1 MKQFFVLMLLVCGVT
16 LVFAEKPQAFIKEI
30 TGTVELKA
38 PGSERWVSAKQGDRI
53 QEATIISTGFKS
65 TAMLSIGN
73 STLLVRA
80 LTRMSLEALVNQD
93 KTDTIDIGLS
103 TGRVRVDVKPP
114 AGTKTDFSVKS
125 PTATASVRGTVFEF
139 GTETLRVTE
148 GKVSFQSAG
157 DLTQQPVMV
166 GAGQQAWVDSDTGQ
180 IVIPLDA
187 TEIGLPALPGRKA
200 EKGIR
205 NSVTPTKG
213 TLQVKVT
220 LIESQGVQQ

>member
-16 LVFAEKPQAFIKEI
+16 LVFAEKPQAFIREM

-80 LTRMSLEALVNQD
+80 LTRMSLESLMNQD
-93 KTDTIDIGLS
+93 KTDTIDIGLT

-114 AGTKTDFSVKS
+114 AGTKTDFSIKS

-139 GTETLRVTE
+139 GPGELRVIE
-148 GKVSFQSAG
+148 GKVSFQPAG
-157 DLTQQPVMV
+157 DLAQHPVMV
-166 GAGQQAWVDSDTGQ
+166 EAGQQSWIDSDTGQ
-180 IVIPLDA
+180 TVTPLDA
-187 TEIGLPALPGRKA
+187 AEIDLPDLYKTKYRNDERNPLGRPLSH
-200 EKGIR
+200 G
-205 NSVTPTKG
+205 N
-213 TLQVKVT
+213 LQVKIDV
-220 LIESQGVQQ
+220 IPGNN